1 RQQLL
6 IMSVLV
12 RNKQGEK
19 GIRRRRHTSTFGAS
33 RTVPELQRAEQRP
46 APLVPPRSASRR
58 FDDGAP
64 SRRRL
69 HGPTQ
74 DVAMYNCN
82 CGYVFEATVSTSV
95 GCPHCGTGQAW

>member
-1 RQQLL
+1 
-6 IMSVLV
+6 MNVLV

-19 GIRRRRHTSTFGAS
+19 GIRRRRYSSAFGAT
-33 RTVPELQRAEQRP
+33 RTASEPQRVEQRP
-46 APLVPPRSASRR
+46 APLVPPPPNASKR
-58 FDDGAP
+58 FDDGDP

-74 DVAMYNCN
+74 DVAVYNCH